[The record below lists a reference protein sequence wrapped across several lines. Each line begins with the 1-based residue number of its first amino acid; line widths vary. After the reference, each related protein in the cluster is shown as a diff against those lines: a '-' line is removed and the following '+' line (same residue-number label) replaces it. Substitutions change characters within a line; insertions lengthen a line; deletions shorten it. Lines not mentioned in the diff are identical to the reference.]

1 MNPVKKALSDLLER
15 RENWASAGNLWMLAI
30 ALIVPFG
37 LALPLGRLALA
48 RVTSRRNRNFYSN

>member
-1 MNPVKKALSDLLER
+1 MRRAKKAFSDLPER
-15 RENWASAGNLWMLAI
+15 RDNWASTGNLWLLAI

-37 LALPLGRLALA
+37 LVLPLGRLALA

>member
-15 RENWASAGNLWMLAI
+15 RENWASTGTLWLLAA
-30 ALIVPFG
+30 ALVLPFG

-48 RVTSRRNRNFYSN
+48 RVTNRRSRNFYSN